1 MTLTTYLAYVLATVL
16 ILMTPG
22 PTVLLVIS
30 RSLAGGRAQ
39 GMKMV
44 PGVALGDLTSMT
56 LSFAGLGALLA
67 LSATLFTVLK
77 LCGAAYLIWMGI
89 RLWREGVHVG
99 DDLDGRERVGPHA
112 GRRSEPSGRTLFT
125 QAYVVTAT
133 NPKAIAFFVAFVPQF
148 VNHQAPVIPQ
158 LVLCG
163 ATFVV
168 LAALNVAGYAW
179 LAGSLRARFRKP
191 RTLKILG
198 RSGACALMA
207 AGVMT
212 AALRRAN

>member
-1 MTLTTYLAYVLATVL
+1 MTLTTYLAYVTATIL

-30 RSLAGGRAQ
+30 QSLAGGRAR
-39 GMKMV
+39 GMRMV
-44 PGVALGDLTSMT
+44 AGVALGDMTSMT
-56 LSFAGLGALLA
+56 FSFAGLGALLA
-67 LSATLFTVLK
+67 VSATLFFVLK

-99 DDLDGRERVGPHA
+99 DKDMEPGRERIGPSA
-112 GRRSEPSGRTLFT
+112 AEPSGRTLFVR
-125 QAYVVTAT
+125 AYLVTAT

-148 VNHQAPVIPQ
+148 VNHQVAVLPQ
-158 LVLCG
+158 LALCG

-168 LAALNVAGYAW
+168 LAAFNVAGYAW
-179 LAGSLRARFRKP
+179 LAGSLRERFKSP
-191 RTLKILG
+191 RVLKLLG
-198 RSGACALMA
+198 RTGACALMA

-212 AALRRAN
+212 AALRRAS

>member
-1 MTLTTYLAYVLATVL
+1 MTVTTYLAYVLATVL

-22 PTVLLVIS
+22 PTVLLLVS
-30 RSLAGGRAQ
+30 RSLAGGKSQ

-44 PGVALGDLTSMT
+44 PGVVLGDLVAMT

-67 LSATLFTVLK
+67 VSATLFTALK

-89 RLWREGVHVG
+89 RLWREGVHV
-99 DDLDGRERVGPHA
+99 DEEALDTGREHIGPGSA
-112 GRRSEPSGRTLFT
+112 KRTGRSLFT
-125 QAYVVTAT
+125 QAFVVTAT

-148 VNHQAPVIPQ
+148 VNHNAPIIPQ
-158 LVLCG
+158 LILCG
-163 ATFVV
+163 TTFLV
-168 LAALNVAGYAW
+168 LGGLNAAGYVW
-179 LAGSLRARFRKP
+179 LAGTLRARFKKP